1 MEGEF
6 LYMEDCDRMVV
17 VFIQSVPVA
26 TKVVSLNTAQSRC
39 TRYNIMLLSLS
50 LTCDRS
56 EVFSMYS
63 GFPQTDCHNI
73 TEILLK
79 VALNSIPLTTNPNI
93 HFYPSL
99 LLPVHSNT
107 NILQVLEIL

>member
-39 TRYNIMLLSLS
+39 TRYNIM
-50 LTCDRS
+50 
-56 EVFSMYS
+56 
-63 GFPQTDCHNI
+63 
-73 TEILLK
+73 
-79 VALNSIPLTTNPNI
+79 
-93 HFYPSL
+93 
-99 LLPVHSNT
+99 
-107 NILQVLEIL
+107 